1 MEVLSANSKIDNV
14 NTIVEPNIDQS
25 VYDEAESKSKQKSMA
40 EKLLEDSEERI
51 NRNIKDSVFCNL
63 FGDQDYLFQLYQALH
78 PEDHETESEDLT
90 LVTLSRIIVHEMY
103 NDLGFL
109 AGNRLIVLVEA
120 QSSWSEN
127 IVVRFL
133 LYLAETY
140 RRYINRN
147 GFNLY
152 TTKKVVLPK
161 PELFVVYTGER
172 GDKPEKISLKECFFG
187 VDSCCIDVEATV
199 IYDSKAGDIINQYIV
214 FSKVFDEQR
223 KQYPEE
229 LKKSVQE
236 TIRICKEKNVLA
248 DYLAKEEVAVV
259 MYNFADQEREF
270 KKALE
275 EEFLQGKEEGIAEER
290 ENTRKEAERADIAEQ
305 RAKEE
310 RQRAEEERQ
319 RAEEERKRTEEE
331 RKRTEEE
338 RRKAVRL
345 EKELREIK
353 MKLEELNKIQQDR

>member
-1 MEVLSANSKIDNV
+1 MNELSANSNNDII
-14 NTIVEPNIDQS
+14 NTIEKPNVDQS
-25 VYDEAESKSKQKSMA
+25 AYDKAESKSKQKSMA
-40 EKLLEDSEERI
+40 EKLLDNSEDRI

-63 FGDQDYLFQLYQALH
+63 FGNQDYLFQLYQALH
-78 PEDHETESEDLT
+78 PEDHDTKSEDLT

-147 GFNLY
+147 DFNLY
-152 TTKKVVLPK
+152 TTKKVLLPK
-161 PELFVVYTGER
+161 PELYVVYTGER
-172 GDKPEKISLKECFFG
+172 GDKPDKISLKESFFE
-187 VDSCCIDVEATV
+187 VDSCCIDVEARV

-310 RQRAEEERQ
+310 RQRAEEER
-319 RAEEERKRTEEE
+319 
-331 RKRTEEE
+331 KRTEEE